1 MIDTLLQFVNT
12 DLRSASLT
20 LLDKLGMKYTLG
32 AKMPF
37 ATKDLFKDQKVSDTA
52 AKALDLVTA
61 TYFVALIDNR
71 TFDNSRAQIT
81 LDLAF
86 DEAKEEKY
94 SSMFVFAIDVKPQAN
109 LTFSLATTL
118 TRAFNRLAV
127 NKPVVLIIKQNATM
141 ALSICE
147 RTEYSANQSHRSG
160 EKLGRVTVLR
170 GIDCQNP
177 HRGHLDILN
186 QLDANDCSSFDDL
199 YRKWMT
205 DFGISLLNNRFYK
218 ELQEWFYWASSEIK
232 LPEVEISNLSSDQQ
246 NKNFLV
252 RTLSRLMFCWFIKE
266 RGLINKQLLELV
278 DFHGNRYPILKDIN
292 VNGFLEK
299 NSYYRGVL
307 QNIFFNG
314 LNNKKKVS
322 KKDFKCIH
330 YLPDNFDYN
339 LFMVLPYLNCGT
351 FDPLQEDFNNESIE
365 DDAIRIPNKLFYGDG
380 NNHKGIN
387 QIFNDYRFTIE
398 ENTPLDIDIALDP
411 EMLGMVFENLLAEID
426 PNNDQA
432 TSNSIR
438 RATGSYYTPRPVIQ
452 SMVNESL
459 LVYLNNRLK
468 LSNDIDL
475 KECISELIYH
485 DTIINPK
492 LNKQIVKLLS
502 SIRVLDPACGSGAF
516 PMGMLQRIV
525 DLLRIVDPGNKLW
538 LDLMLEPIEDRTI
551 KERFKKQLE
560 GHQDDYSRKLGI
572 IQNCIYGIDIQPIA
586 VQITKLRFF
595 ISLLIDQ
602 KIDRNAANFGITPL
616 PNLET
621 KIVCADSLKSIS
633 VNLFEDS
640 LKQEI
645 IKYREEYYQPEVTYD
660 ERNEKANKIAEL
672 MNDLYPSFAT
682 SLGYKAISNQ
692 AVLKKWFMTGSIN
705 APFFD
710 MKTFFPEIE
719 GGFDIVIGNPP
730 YGGFKI
736 DDEVKEALELGNKDP
751 YGAFISRFLGNGQRL
766 TPLKNG
772 GVLSFIVS
780 DTFMTIGTHLKLRQ
794 QMMHNKIY
802 KMVRMSPKTFSATV
816 NTVVIVCEKC
826 KADTKDSAIE
836 GNICQMADMSNIDI
850 HEDFEHFLDILSR
863 STMQVTN
870 VFNEEYAIY
879 NYEQKLIKNCSNM
892 PFFVAS
898 PKLFGL
904 MNDADKDANR
914 GVKNKEGVVMPFREA
929 SINTSKIKIVN
940 LGLISEVKTGLQTGD
955 NPAYLFQDPEARGTY
970 NDINMFID
978 YVLNADDFDRIIKN
992 NKLRL
997 DVIENGINKNDTRSQ
1012 RYFGGRYILPYDKG
1026 GESDS
1031 DGGWLPNYYVPTNY
1045 YIDWSEWAVNR
1056 MKTLTIADRIR
1067 INKERKPINARAEN
1081 TLAAVIR
1088 SPQTYFLPAINV
1100 SRVGMYS
1107 PTFRVSSNAPY
1118 DSGCNNIF
1126 TKLDTIYLL
1135 GILCSKLYR
1144 FLFINYVNGTVNSQ
1158 TDDHLL
1164 LPIVVDEISGLKEKV
1179 EAIIKKQQEPGNL
1192 RYDYASHEQIE
1203 IDKMVYDSYGL
1214 NEEDI
1219 NEVETWFV
1227 RRYPKL
1233 ASAQRSN
1240 LEKLKKV

>member
-1 MIDTLLQFVNT
+1 MIDTLYKFVNT
-12 DLRSASLT
+12 DLRSASLA

-32 AKMPF
+32 AKTPL
-37 ATKDLFKDQKVSDTA
+37 ATNDLFRSQNAVE
-52 AKALDLVTA
+52 ALNTVTN
-61 TYFVALIDNR
+61 TYFVALIDDR
-71 TFDNSRAQIT
+71 TFENTCSQVT
-81 LDLAF
+81 F
-86 DEAKEEKY
+86 DSALEEAKEEKY
-94 SSMFVFAIDVKPQAN
+94 NGMFVFAIDVNQSVSI
-109 LTFSLATTL
+109 TRTLATTL

-127 NKPVVLIIKQNATM
+127 NKPVVLFIRQSNTI

-147 RTEYSANQSHRSG
+147 RTSYSASQSHRSG

-186 QLDANDCSSFDDL
+186 QLDANDCSSFGDL

-218 ELQEWFYWASSEIK
+218 ELQDWFYWASGEIK
-232 LPEVEISNLSSDQQ
+232 LPEVEISNLTSVQQ

-266 RGLINKQLLELV
+266 RGLINRQLLELV
-278 DFHGNRYPILKDIN
+278 DFHDNRYPILKK
-292 VNGFLEK
+292 VNDGGFLEE

-322 KKDFKCIH
+322 RKDFKCTH

-380 NNHKGIN
+380 SIHKGIN
-387 QIFNDYRFTIE
+387 QILNDYRFTIE
-398 ENTPLDIDIALDP
+398 ENTPLDVDIALDP

-426 PNNDQA
+426 PNNDQT

-438 RATGSYYTPRPVIQ
+438 KATGSYYTPRPVIQ

-459 LVYLNNRLK
+459 LVYLKNK
-468 LSNDIDL
+468 LVPSDNIDL
-475 KECISELIYH
+475 KEYLSELIYH
-485 DTIINPK
+485 DNIIDSK
-492 LNKQIVKLLS
+492 LNKQVVRLLS
-502 SIRVLDPACGSGAF
+502 SVRVLDPACGSGAF

-751 YGAFISRFLGNGQRL
+751 YGAFVSRFLGNGQRL

-904 MNDADKDANR
+904 MNDKQDDVEK
-914 GVKNKEGVVMPFREA
+914 GVFILNGTQKSYHCAKVNG
-929 SINTSKIKIVN
+929 NNIKLVN
-940 LGLISEVKTGLQTGD
+940 FGAISQTMQGLATGD
-955 NPAYLFQDPEARGTY
+955 NDAYMYQYPDARGTY
-970 NDINMFID
+970 RDINPFTQYI
-978 YVLNADDFDRIIKN
+978 LSGDDIKRIQSDN
-992 NKLRL
+992 LLRSE
-997 DVIENGINKNDTRSQ
+997 VIQKGITTSDNTSK

-1026 GESDS
+1026 GESDI
-1031 DGGWLPNYYVPTNY
+1031 DEGWVPNYYVPTNY
-1045 YIDWSEWAVNR
+1045 FIDWSEWAVNR

-1067 INKERKPINARAEN
+1067 EKKEKKKITPQSERS
-1081 TLAAVIR
+1081 LAAVIR
-1088 SPQTYFLPAINV
+1088 NPSSYFKPAINV

-1126 TKLDTIYLL
+1126 TDMDTIYLL

-1203 IDKMVYDSYGL
+1203 IDKMVYDAYGL

-1233 ASAQRSN
+1233 ASAQRNN